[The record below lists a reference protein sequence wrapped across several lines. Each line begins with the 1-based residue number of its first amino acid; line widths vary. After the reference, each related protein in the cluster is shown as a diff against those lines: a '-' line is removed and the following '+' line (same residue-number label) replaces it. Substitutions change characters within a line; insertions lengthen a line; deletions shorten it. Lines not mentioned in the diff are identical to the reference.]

1 MSQTNTDVHN
11 DYGFA
16 DDEYANER
24 KAARALAGGNEPPAS
39 LDASTEEVPQPE
51 PDAAPTPE
59 AKPEESKTEP
69 AAPATAEAPQT
80 TVDPLASLPEDVRSQ
95 VSALINAEKE
105 QAKKLQKKYD
115 SDIGRVNA
123 YQSKYEETRRK
134 LAELEAKLA
143 ASDKTPPKSL
153 KESAKSPRLRE
164 MFDADP
170 ALAEVFDEAFAQKER
185 ELEERFNQ
193 RLASVAEPLYEA
205 RRHEAER
212 QFTETLDS
220 RYSNWRETVY
230 ATDESGIVRD
240 ANGQPTFSAAW
251 AQYIREQPPSI
262 QQAIVNVNSA
272 HEAVWALD
280 NYANWAAS
288 KGAAGAAAEQAQ
300 QTPGN
305 AVIPNADAIAEK
317 RQKDLKKPN
326 TGRPSQVPLA
336 TFQQEDLSDE
346 RTERRYRQQIREAL
360 AKGDP
365 SLLKWR

>member
-1 MSQTNTDVHN
+1 MSQTNTDVPQN
-11 DYGFA
+11 EYGFA
-16 DDEYANER
+16 EDEYAKER
-24 KAARALAGGNEPPAS
+24 QAARALASGTESPVEAQK
-39 LDASTEEVPQPE
+39 EEVPPPE
-51 PDAAPTPE
+51 
-59 AKPEESKTEP
+59 TE
-69 AAPATAEAPQT
+69 AAPAPEAQPEALTTETAAHPAAEAPQT
-80 TVDPLASLPEDVRSQ
+80 PADPLASLPEDVRSQ

-153 KESAKSPRLRE
+153 KESASSPRLRE

-170 ALAEVFDEAFAQKER
+170 ALAEIFDEAFAQKER

-193 RLASVAEPLYEA
+193 RLASVVEPLYDV

-212 QFTETLDS
+212 QFTDTLDS

-230 ATDESGIVRD
+230 ATDENGIVRD

-280 NYANWAAS
+280 NYAHWAAS
-288 KGAAGAAAEQAQ
+288 KGVGETADQAQ
-300 QTPGN
+300 QTPSN

-336 TFQQEDLSDE
+336 TFQSEDLSNEQDE
-346 RTERRYRQQIREAL
+346 RRLRLRIRESL

-365 SLLKWR
+365 SLLNRR